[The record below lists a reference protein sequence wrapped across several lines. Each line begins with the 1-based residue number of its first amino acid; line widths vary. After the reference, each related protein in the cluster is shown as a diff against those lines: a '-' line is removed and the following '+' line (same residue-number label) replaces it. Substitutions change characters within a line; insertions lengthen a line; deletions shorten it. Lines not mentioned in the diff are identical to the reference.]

1 MKIVEYGNTLLSYG
15 VFLDTVQFVEIK
27 QVVLSTVARLS
38 RLSARV
44 LRRTAAN
51 SGSGRLDIDLEAKLA
66 KCMES
71 QALFGNNKSVDAA
84 ADPQLPDNVL
94 KRKLNALLA
103 DWRTLPATDTS
114 RITSRSH
121 LSFLLT
127 L

>member
-71 QALFGNNKSVDAA
+71 QALFGNNKSVDAS

-94 KRKLNALLA
+94 KLNALLA